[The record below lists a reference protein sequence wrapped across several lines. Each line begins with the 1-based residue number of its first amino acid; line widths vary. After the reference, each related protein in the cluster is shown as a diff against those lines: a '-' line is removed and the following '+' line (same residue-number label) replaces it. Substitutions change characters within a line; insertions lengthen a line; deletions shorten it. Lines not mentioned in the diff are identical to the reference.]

1 MESQH
6 RAVLSAVSALVDSES
21 VARRDRAELI
31 RTCRTLADWLRQY
44 VEIAAEQSV
53 EIQRL
58 KQLIDAAETG
68 EDASQ
73 DPPRCEPVRSEPVP
87 GNPVRRER
95 LGGERLG
102 ANGSGAIP
110 LRD

>member
-6 RAVLSAVSALVDSES
+6 RAVLSTVSALVDSES

-58 KQLIDAAETG
+58 KQLIDSTDTG
-68 EDASQ
+68 EDAAQ
-73 DPPRCEPVRSEPVP
+73 EPAYCKPAQSEPV
-87 GNPVRRER
+87 
-95 LGGERLG
+95 GGEPIRG
-102 ANGSGAIP
+102 EPA
-110 LRD
+110 